1 MIAARVDPPAVE
13 LLGVTKDYGRVRAV
27 SELTLQIPE
36 GSLFGL
42 VGPNGAILHANVEGT
57 RALLEEPSVLAAI
70 RAAWQDAPADWS
82 HTPLPDGVSLVRA
95 PAGLGMHPAAPSRA

>member
-1 MIAARVDPPAVE
+1 M
-13 LLGVTKDYGRVRAV
+13 
-27 SELTLQIPE
+27 
-36 GSLFGL
+36 
-42 VGPNGAILHANVEGT
+42 GPNGAILHANVEGT